1 MTMEALGR
9 GEGHSLGYDRD
20 GGCWG
25 EARTFG
31 AAPAQNSCHGYHLAP
46 KCLEQAG
53 SRTCLGERARPP
65 LEAKGSGLL
74 VTHRISLCHGGN
86 YSLLS
91 PSAPSFQHT
100 QALPTSQQVARAQS
114 CSLVISHLHLS
125 SPQAVR
131 AILIKHKPD
140 QVPPLLPTTL
150 RRCCPCNALHS
161 LTSQLHASGLLS
173 PWLILSQPYWLP
185 SSLLKGVRHTPASG
199 HLHWLFPLPG
209 PLHPRSPHRPHS
221 HLLQVLTQCR
231 LSIASS
237 LTHLT

>member
-1 MTMEALGR
+1 MTGMEVVGGKQELSGLHQPRIPALGITWLPNALGKPVPEHAWER
-9 GEGHSLGYDRD
+9 GPGLPLRPREVV
-20 GGCWG
+20 CWSP
-25 EARTFG
+25 TDF
-31 AAPAQNSCHGYHLAP
+31 
-46 KCLEQAG
+46 
-53 SRTCLGERARPP
+53 
-65 LEAKGSGLL
+65 
-74 VTHRISLCHGGN
+74 SLCDGGN

-91 PSAPSFQHT
+91 PSAQSSQHT

-114 CSLVISHLHLS
+114 CSLVISYLHLS

-131 AILIKHKPD
+131 AILTKCKPD

-161 LTSQLHASGLLS
+161 LTSQLHTSGLLS
-173 PWLILSQPYWLP
+173 PWLILSQPYWLS
-185 SSLLKGVRHTPASG
+185 SSLLKGVRHALASG
-199 HLHWLFPLPG
+199 LLHWLLPLPG